1 MKTTSV
7 ILKIL
12 LTVLIL
18 FPAGCSSTPQGESL
32 LGKWQLTYVYQNGNK
47 MSFGSEGGERVLEFF
62 EDGIIAFS
70 DGARSHSDVKANYK
84 IVGDTLTFDG
94 TVGEALG
101 AEHRIRIEGDT
112 LLLINNVNTL
122 EFTRLK

>member
-1 MKTTSV
+1 MKTSSV
-7 ILKIL
+7 MLKIL
-12 LTVLIL
+12 LIVLFI

-62 EDGIIAFS
+62 EDGTVSFF
-70 DGARSHSDVKANYK
+70 DGTRSHTGVTANYK
-84 IVGDTLTFDG
+84 IAGDALTFDG
-94 TVGEALG
+94 VAGNALG
-101 AEHRIRIEGDT
+101 VEHRIRIEGDT